1 MPVKKELLHPSD
13 IITAVREK
21 EFADL
26 RHLREHLRGERK
38 YPLVFKLNLPKSS
51 DVHEGLRN
59 KSFITGYTDFQLA
72 WKKFPHQEMIRSCS
86 RNWRLDG
93 CDTVPEALEI
103 SCFGDLRKLL
113 DAHQNRFIDLAVKR
127 VEQLSR
133 VAGVAESAVFYALLA
148 QLVGTTGHGI
158 EYSLSDREFSDLLIL
173 LPQLRAGMGRELYLR
188 SLPLINIDTKYIE
201 NHDKLIYDILC
212 ITGVL
217 VVAAEV
223 QGITV
228 RRKIENFLGV
238 EPHPDGFVSVVI
250 LDPKLV
256 GDPAVTGRYR
266 ICMVP
271 AAELKKHAPVGSNLL
286 VVENKESGYMLPE
299 IPDTVAVFGG
309 GKNVSW
315 ADNDWI
321 CTKRKVAYWGDLD
334 QSGFKILAQFRHK
347 AGFQI
352 PSLMMDPG
360 TIEKHLERM
369 CMDDSGETVEPAEM
383 SLLTADEKEAVRLL
397 SSLEHSVNRLEQEKL
412 NQDYV
417 AETVLKFFTEK

>member
-59 KSFITGYTDFQLA
+59 KSFITGYTDFQL
-72 WKKFPHQEMIRSCS
+72 
-86 RNWRLDG
+86 
-93 CDTVPEALEI
+93 
-103 SCFGDLRKLL
+103 
-113 DAHQNRFIDLAVKR
+113 
-127 VEQLSR
+127 
-133 VAGVAESAVFYALLA
+133 
-148 QLVGTTGHGI
+148 
-158 EYSLSDREFSDLLIL
+158 FSDLLIL

-217 VVAAEV
+217 DVAAEV

>member
-59 KSFITGYTDFQLA
+59 KNFITGYTDFQLA

-127 VEQLSR
+127 VEQL
-133 VAGVAESAVFYALLA
+133 
-148 QLVGTTGHGI
+148 
-158 EYSLSDREFSDLLIL
+158 FSDLLIL

-217 VVAAEV
+217 DVAAEV

>member
-59 KSFITGYTDFQLA
+59 KNFITGYTDFQLA

-217 VVAAEV
+217 DVAA
-223 QGITV
+223 
-228 RRKIENFLGV
+228 
-238 EPHPDGFVSVVI
+238 
-250 LDPKLV
+250 PKLV